1 LTLFARR
8 QRLWKFLRAPED
20 TRVDK
25 GLVGK
30 RILVTRASVQAREF
44 AAEIRKRG
52 GKPVLFPTIDI
63 APPKSWAN
71 CDAAIA
77 AINRYDVILFT
88 SSNGVTHFF
97 NRLRALGKTELP
109 TNMKVIA
116 VGERTAAT
124 LHELEILAVEM
135 PARFSSAGVSALLK
149 ASRVRGTTFLFP
161 CGNLRKEEILMHIR
175 SLGGKVTPVTVYS
188 TTKPRSSNVR
198 RVQELLDRDKID
210 VLTFA
215 SPSAVFNFVSLIPSY
230 PTRAQNP
237 PSAAIGKTTASALRE
252 AGVRPAIIARISTS
266 QGLLDEIAEY
276 FSRRQQSARTRS
288 IRNA

>member
-1 LTLFARR
+1 LTLFVRQ
-8 QRLWKFLRAPED
+8 QRLSKFLHTPEL
-20 TRVDK
+20 TPVDK

-52 GKPVLFPTIDI
+52 GKPVLFPTIHI
-63 APPKSWAN
+63 APPKSWVI
-71 CDAAIA
+71 CDTAIA
-77 AINRYDVILFT
+77 AINRYDVLLFT

-97 NRLRALGKTELP
+97 NRLRTLGKTDLP
-109 TNMKVIA
+109 AKMKVIA

-135 PARFSSAGVSALLK
+135 PARFSSAGVAALLK

-161 CGNLRKEEILMHIR
+161 CGNLRKEDIITHIR

-198 RVQELLDRDKID
+198 RVQELLDGDKID

-215 SPSAVFNFVSLIPSY
+215 SPSAVVNFVSLIPGY
-230 PTRAQNP
+230 PTRTQNP

-252 AGVRPAIIARISTS
+252 AGIRPAIIARVSTS
-266 QGLLDEIAEY
+266 HGLLDEVAEY
-276 FSRRQQSARTRS
+276 FSHRQPSARTRDAK
-288 IRNA
+288 NE